1 MSSSWNLSSSAAAP
15 PTSAAIRMYRPTTS
29 AADVLKPIS
38 LDRTFRS
45 VGMSYVLHC
54 LPGDIESKAVA
65 FDNLAPLLEPGGVI
79 FGTTI
84 LGHGVEHTPLGR
96 TLIRAYNRKEIFSNL
111 DDGRCMQALELIE
124 SQARACNATLVI
136 ATHDRRITTRV
147 QKQLNLAETG

>member
-65 FDNLAPLLEPGGVI
+65 FDNLAPLLEAGGVI

-111 DDGRCMQALELIE
+111 DDGRHALERALA
-124 SQARACNATLVI
+124 ARF
-136 ATHDRRITTRV
+136 DRYELEVSGSVALFAGWT
-147 QKQLNLAETG
+147 A